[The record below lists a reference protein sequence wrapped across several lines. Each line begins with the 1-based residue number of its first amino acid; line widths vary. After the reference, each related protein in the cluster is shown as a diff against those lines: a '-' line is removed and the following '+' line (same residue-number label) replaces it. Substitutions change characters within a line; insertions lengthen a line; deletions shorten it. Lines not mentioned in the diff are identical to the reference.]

1 MKIQVDLHITGT
13 IDIPDKEVK
22 NVLPTVSQIRI
33 DDRITESQAYYLTK
47 RGVSFDPGIS
57 KYKASD
63 LIAQEKRKE
72 EEEKRKREL
81 SEQAKLLREDDFLYK
96 NGNGEPLPWEGAK
109 SEEVV
114 KPKRRGRPRKN
125 G

>member
-22 NVLPTVSQIRI
+22 NVLPTTQVRI

-96 NGNGEPLPWEGAK
+96 NGNGEPLPWENKPK
-109 SEEVV
+109 SELV